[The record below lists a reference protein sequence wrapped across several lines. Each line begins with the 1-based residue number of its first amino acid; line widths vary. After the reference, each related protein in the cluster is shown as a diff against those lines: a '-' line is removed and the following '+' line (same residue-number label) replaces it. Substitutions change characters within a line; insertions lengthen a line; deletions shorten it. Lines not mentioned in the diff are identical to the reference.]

1 MTEREFKTIIDKLD
15 ILEINDKLLTE
26 KLELYAEQLDL
37 YKQLSKK
44 SSPYAAIFWRKIAKI
59 KQSFEQLQKT
69 SDEQINA
76 IIFEIKAY

>member
-44 SSPYAAIFWRKIAKI
+44 SSPYAAIF
-59 KQSFEQLQKT
+59 
-69 SDEQINA
+69 
-76 IIFEIKAY
+76 